1 MKLTPMDINNKEF
14 KKGIRGYSVEEVDE
28 FLDEVVENYEE
39 VYKENSRL
47 KESLSRVNEKLEH
60 YEKLEVTIQNT
71 LLLAQ
76 NAADQAKES
85 SEKQAELIIGNAN
98 ETAQRIL
105 DKAHGDVIA
114 INDEYERV
122 KQEFIKFRAKF
133 RGFMNT
139 QLQTFDEVH
148 KRLLASGKITQ
159 EQFDELEKDLTKN
172 YNVAQPI
179 DKYELHEKEAETFTN
194 DEKEEFNVEDLNDD
208 INEVKSFY
216 ANN

>member
-122 KQEFIKFRAKF
+122 KQEFIKFRDKF

-139 QLQTFDEVH
+139 QIQT
-148 KRLLASGKITQ
+148 
-159 EQFDELEKDLTKN
+159 FDELEKDLTKN

>member
-1 MKLTPMDINNKEF
+1 MKLTPVDISNKEF
-14 KKGIRGYSVEEVDE
+14 KKGIRGYAVEEVHE
-28 FLDEVVENYEE
+28 FLEEVVESYER
-39 VYKENSRL
+39 VYKENISL

-60 YEKLEVTIQNT
+60 YEKLEATIQNT

-105 DKAHGDVIA
+105 DKAHNDVVA

-122 KQEFIKFRAKF
+122 KEEFIKFRAKF

-139 QLQTFDEVH
+139 QLQTFDE
-148 KRLLASGKITQ
+148 
-159 EQFDELEKDLTKN
+159 LEKDLTKN
-172 YNVAQPI
+172 YNVAQPVEI
-179 DKYELHEKEAETFTN
+179 LDLHEKEVEIYTS
-194 DEKEEFNVEDLNDD
+194 DENEEFKVEDLNDD
-208 INEVKSFY
+208 INAVKSFY